1 MEFNKVPSIIFNQN
15 ENKCQNASFHP
26 MFRLHFG
33 CMKFER
39 SLTPIEVKTNK
50 IRKRKGNRPD
60 MKFRHALSA
69 PEWRTYLE
77 DQDSLKKRSLM
88 EKKRKHLESIEKN
101 KKEEEEKKKKLK
113 LLREEEK
120 KKKDEV
126 KEKQLEEKKIRK
138 MEKLEEERTKKNLI
152 QLEKNK

>member
-1 MEFNKVPSIIFNQN
+1 
-15 ENKCQNASFHP
+15 
-26 MFRLHFG
+26 
-33 CMKFER
+33 MKFER

-50 IRKRKGNRPD
+50 LRKRKGNRPD

-77 DQDSLKKRSLM
+77 HQESLKKRSLM
-88 EKKRKHLESIEKN
+88 EKKRKHLESIEKKKK

-126 KEKQLEEKKIRK
+126 KEKQLEEKRIRK
-138 MEKLEEERTKKNLI
+138 MEKLEGERTK
-152 QLEKNK
+152 